1 MAKNKKRDGFQIDAS
16 NKGAAAIVT
25 ANRNKRGEIRGKT
38 RKETKNIK
46 AMCTHHVYGKKG
58 KKHMTLIS
66 EQNGMKTCT
75 CCGESFPSR
84 LLKKE
89 ELKKIVGDMK
99 MAVNQTKF
107 FVEAADLGKDTEKYL
122 GRMSIDLAHFKKTY
136 KRVGKSLLRSEHIK
150 NKKKKNKRN
159 NVSSNQYGSWRSV

>member
-1 MAKNKKRDGFQIDAS
+1 MGKKNKGFQIDAS
-16 NKGAAAIVT
+16 NKGAAAIIT
-25 ANRNKRGEIRGKT
+25 ANRNKRGEIRGKNS
-38 RKETKNIK
+38 KETKNLK

-66 EQNGMKTCT
+66 EPNGMKTCT

-84 LLKKE
+84 LFKKE
-89 ELKKIVGDMK
+89 ELKKIVDDMK

-122 GRMSIDLAHFKKTY
+122 VRMSTDLAHFKKTY
-136 KRVGKSLLRSEHIK
+136 KRVGKTLIRSEHIK
-150 NKKKKNKRN
+150 NKKKRNKNRGA
-159 NVSSNQYGSWRSV
+159 SSNQYGSWRSV